1 MLRFIPILFLLF
13 SNVILAQIETDTIVE
28 ETENEVEE
36 YDLRGETFSSS
47 RVINGHSVETLG
59 KKVLDFR
66 IEHRFGDFAGE
77 NGGVQNMFGFDNAA
91 DIRFGFEYGLTDN
104 LMIGI
109 GRSKGTG
116 NPYRSLLDGFTKYRF
131 FTQGKNNAA
140 VSLAAVGSTFFTYM
154 KASAETY
161 EVSNF
166 PKTAHRFAYSLQL
179 NIARK
184 FGSRLSLM
192 LAPTLVHRNYV
203 AFEDVNT
210 LFSIGSA
217 FRFSITPRVGLIT
230 EYYYVVNPD
239 NTKRLD
245 NLNSLGVAVEWTTF
259 GHTFVINLTN
269 SKGFGEAQFIPG
281 TFEDWLK
288 GQFRIGFCV
297 GRKFMWE

>member
-1 MLRFIPILFLLF
+1 MKLIWVVFLIYSIHLHG
-13 SNVILAQIETDTIVE
+13 QDETDSLWE
-28 ETENEVEE
+28 DETQEVS
-36 YDLRGETFSSS
+36 DLRGETFSTT
-47 RVINGHSVETLG
+47 RVINGHSVETLS

-66 IEHRFGDFAGE
+66 IEHRFGDVAGE

-116 NPYRSLLDGFTKYRF
+116 VPYRSLLDGFAKYRF
-131 FTQGKNNAA
+131 LTQGKNNAA
-140 VSLAAVGSTFFTYM
+140 FSMTAIGSGFYSYM
-154 KASAETY
+154 KASADSF

-166 PKTAHRFAYSLQL
+166 PKTAHRFAYSFQL
-179 NIARK
+179 NLARK

-203 AFEDVNT
+203 AFDDVNT

-217 FRFSITPRVGLIT
+217 FRFAVTPRVGLIT
-230 EYYYVVNPD
+230 EYYYVINPD
-239 NTKRLD
+239 DTKRSD
-245 NLNSLGVAVEWTTF
+245 NTNSLGVAVEWTTF
-259 GHTFVINLTN
+259 GHTFAINFTN

-288 GQFRIGFCV
+288 GQFRIGFSV